1 MRKILK
7 LFGIK
12 IFEVLTDDEAKQD
25 ELKHHKPKGFVLDS
39 TPDELAK
46 EKRRKE
52 NV

>member
-1 MRKILK
+1 MKKIIK

-12 IFEVLTDDEAKQD
+12 VFEVLTDAEAKQD
-25 ELKHHKPKGFVLDS
+25 EFKHQKPKGFVLDS